1 MGDGATTRAGLD
13 DRCRKSTKE
22 AAGGRGK
29 GEGSL
34 VGPSTPVSR
43 VVGQRCGVAAGL
55 SPMGMGSLPMDG
67 KPERSNKWLSPE
79 IMCPPLDNRQAWDAW
94 KGSSLSILPAGENSG
109 DRIVHSM
116 TGMEQGRIGP
126 SCAKPHR
133 TAKQ

>member
-43 VVGQRCGVAAGL
+43 VVGQRWRVGAGL
-55 SPMGMGSLPMDG
+55 SPMGMGSLPMDE
-67 KPERSNKWLSPE
+67 KPERRNKW
-79 IMCPPLDNRQAWDAW
+79 PLPVNCVSTTQRRETEAWTAW
-94 KGSSLSILPAGENSG
+94 KE
-109 DRIVHSM
+109 
-116 TGMEQGRIGP
+116 
-126 SCAKPHR
+126 SCHG
-133 TAKQ
+133 